1 MSDVVAS
8 LREAI
13 PCALCEIASVASL
26 PRNDRKILF
35 MKHLGNVLYVT
46 TPEAYLSLDGENI
59 LILKDENTSTRLPL
73 HNLEN
78 IVCFTYQ
85 GASPA
90 LMGACAERNIGLC
103 FLTPNGRFQARVTGK
118 VRGNVL
124 LRKKQY
130 DISEK
135 EADSIPIAA
144 SFLLGKISN
153 CRKVIDRA
161 IRDHSMLVDV
171 KSLTGAS
178 NFLKETLKAIP
189 SCKSID
195 DLMGFEG
202 SAAKIYFGVF
212 DQLILHQREAFFF
225 KERSR
230 RPPLDNMNSLL
241 SFLYTL
247 LTNDVAS
254 TLETVGLDP
263 YVGFLH
269 QDRPGRPSLAL
280 DLMEEF
286 RAVIVD
292 RLALSL
298 VNRKQITGKGF
309 TQKESGGILM
319 DDDTRKAVLTA
330 WQERKKEEIIHPY
343 LKERV
348 PFGLI
353 PHVQAMLLARY
364 LRGDLDAY
372 PPFFWS

>member
-1 MSDVVAS
+1 
-8 LREAI
+8 
-13 PCALCEIASVASL
+13 
-26 PRNDRKILF
+26 

-46 TPEAYLSLDGENI
+46 TPETYLSLDGENVVI
-59 LILKDENTSTRLPL
+59 KKDDPQGAAPSTSTRLPL

-78 IVCFTYQ
+78 IICFTWQ

-90 LMGACAERNIGLC
+90 LMGACAERNIGLS

-118 VRGNVL
+118 VKGNVL
-124 LRKKQY
+124 LRKKQFAV
-130 DISEK
+130 SEK
-135 EADSIPIAA
+135 EADSVPIAA

-153 CRKVIDRA
+153 CRKVLDRA
-161 IRDHSMLVDV
+161 MRDHSILLAD
-171 KSLTGAS
+171 SAIPAAS
-178 NFLKETLKAIP
+178 ASLKESLKEIQACE
-189 SCKSID
+189 SVA
-195 DLMGFEG
+195 DLMGYEG
-202 SAAKIYFGVF
+202 SAAKIYFSVF
-212 DQLILHQREAFFF
+212 DQLILQQRDDFFF

-230 RPPLDNMNSLL
+230 RPPLDNMNSLI

-254 TLETVGLDP
+254 ALEVVGLDP

-280 DLMEEF
+280 DLMEELRPIF
-286 RAVIVD
+286 AD

-319 DDDTRKAVLTA
+319 DDETRKAVLVA
-330 WQERKKEEIIHPY
+330 WQERKKEEIVHPF
-343 LKERV
+343 LKEKI

-353 PHVQAMLLARY
+353 PHVQAMLLARH

-372 PPFFWS
+372 PPFFWN

>member
-1 MSDVVAS
+1 
-8 LREAI
+8 L
-13 PCALCEIASVASL
+13 
-26 PRNDRKILF
+26 K
-35 MKHLGNVLYVT
+35 KLGNVLYIT

-59 LILKDENTSTRLPL
+59 VIKKEDHASTRLPL

-78 IVCFTYQ
+78 IVCFGYL
-85 GASPA
+85 GVSPA
-90 LMGACAERNIGLC
+90 LMGACAERGIGLA
-103 FLTPNGRFQARVTGK
+103 FLTPNGRFRARVTGK

-130 DISEK
+130 AVSESQA
-135 EADSIPIAA
+135 ESVPVAV
-144 SFLLGKISN
+144 SFLIGKIAN
-153 CRKVIDRA
+153 CRKVIERGL
-161 IRDHSMLVDV
+161 RDHAMLVDQAAL
-171 KSLTGAS
+171 SQAS
-178 NFLKETLKAIP
+178 SWLKQTLYQIP
-189 SCKSID
+189 GCTTIG

-202 SAAKIYFGVF
+202 SAAKTYFGVF
-212 DQLILHQREAFFF
+212 DQLILHQREHFAF

-241 SFLYTL
+241 SFLYVL
-247 LTNDVAS
+247 LTNEAAS
-254 TLETVGLDP
+254 ALETVGLDP

-280 DLMEEF
+280 DLMEELRPVF
-286 RAVIVD
+286 AD

-298 VNRKQITGKGF
+298 VNRKQVNGAGF
-309 TQKESGGILM
+309 TPKESGGILM

-330 WQERKKEEIIHPY
+330 WQERKQEVIVHPY
-343 LKERV
+343 LKERI

>member
-1 MSDVVAS
+1 
-8 LREAI
+8 
-13 PCALCEIASVASL
+13 
-26 PRNDRKILF
+26 
-35 MKHLGNVLYVT
+35 MKKLANVLYVI
-46 TPEAYLSLDGENI
+46 TPEAYLSLDGENVVI
-59 LILKDENTSTRLPL
+59 KKDEKTSTRLPL

-78 IVCFTYQ
+78 IVCFTYL
-85 GASPA
+85 GVSPA
-90 LMGACAERNIGLC
+90 LMGACAEREVGLC
-103 FLTPNGRFQARVTGK
+103 FLSPNGRFLARVTGK

-130 DISEK
+130 EISELGK
-135 EADSIPIAA
+135 ASVPIAA
-144 SFLLGKISN
+144 SFLLGKVAN
-153 CRKVIDRA
+153 CRKVIERA
-161 IRDHSMLVDV
+161 LRDHALLVDAPV
-171 KSLTGAS
+171 LTQAS
-178 NFLKETLKAIP
+178 AALKETLKAIQE
-189 SCKSID
+189 CKSIG

-202 SAAKIYFGVF
+202 SAAKIYFSVF
-212 DQLILHQREAFFF
+212 DQLILQQKEDFSF

-230 RPPLDNMNSLL
+230 RPPLDNLNSLL

-254 TLETVGLDP
+254 ALEVVGLDP

-280 DLMEEF
+280 DLMEELRPVF
-286 RAVIVD
+286 AD

-298 VNRKQITGKGF
+298 VNRRQVTGKGF

-330 WQERKKEEIIHPY
+330 WQERKKEEIVHPY
-343 LKERV
+343 LKERI

-353 PHVQAMLLARY
+353 PHVQAMLLARF

-372 PPFFWS
+372 PPFFWN

>member
-1 MSDVVAS
+1 
-8 LREAI
+8 
-13 PCALCEIASVASL
+13 
-26 PRNDRKILF
+26 
-35 MKHLGNVLYVT
+35 MKHLGNVLYIT
-46 TPEAYLSLDGENI
+46 SPEAYLTLDGENI
-59 LILKDENTSTRLPL
+59 VVRKDDPQGTASNSSTRLPL

-78 IVCFTYQ
+78 IVCFSWQ

-103 FLTPNGRFQARVTGK
+103 FLTPNGRFQARVTGR

-124 LRKKQY
+124 LRKRQY

-135 EADSIPIAA
+135 SAESCPIAA
-144 SFLLGKISN
+144 SFLMGKIFNS
-153 CRKVIDRA
+153 RKVIERA

-171 KSLTGAS
+171 MSLTSAS
-178 NFLKETLKAIP
+178 SSLKETLKAIP
-189 SCKSID
+189 FCQSVG

-202 SAAKIYFGVF
+202 SAAKIYFSVF
-212 DQLILHQREAFFF
+212 NHLILQQREEFFF

-247 LTNDVAS
+247 LANDVSSA
-254 TLETVGLDP
+254 LEVVGLDP

-280 DLMEEF
+280 DLMEELRPVF
-286 RAVIVD
+286 GD

-298 VNRKQITGKGF
+298 VNRKQVTAKGF

-330 WQERKKEEIIHPY
+330 WQERKKEQIVHPY
-343 LKERV
+343 LKERI

-364 LRGDLDAY
+364 LRGELDAY

>member
-1 MSDVVAS
+1 M
-8 LREAI
+8 RQ
-13 PCALCEIASVASL
+13 
-26 PRNDRKILF
+26 
-35 MKHLGNVLYVT
+35 LGNVLYIL

-59 LILKDENTSTRLPL
+59 VVKKAEETSTRIPL
-73 HNLEN
+73 HNIEM
-78 IVCFTYQ
+78 IVCFTWE

-90 LMGACAERNIGLC
+90 LMGACADRNVGLC

-130 DISEK
+130 AVSEQVLQCV
-135 EADSIPIAA
+135 PIAM
-144 SFLLGKISN
+144 SFLTGKLFN
-153 CRKVIDRA
+153 CRKVLERA
-161 IRDHSMLVDV
+161 TRDHSMLVNV
-171 KSLTGAS
+171 ETLTDAAG
-178 NFLKETLKAIP
+178 FLKETLKVIQ
-189 SCKSID
+189 SCKSLG

-212 DQLILHQREAFFF
+212 DQLILQQREDFAL

-230 RPPLDNMNSLL
+230 RPPLDDMNSLL

-247 LTNDVAS
+247 LANEVAS
-254 TLETVGLDP
+254 ALETVGLDP
-263 YVGFLH
+263 YVGFFH

-280 DLMEEF
+280 DLMEELRPVF
-286 RAVIVD
+286 AD

-330 WQERKKEEIIHPY
+330 WQERKKENIVHPY
-343 LKERV
+343 LKERI

-364 LRGDLDAY
+364 LRDDLDAY
-372 PPFFWS
+372 PPFFWN

>member
-1 MSDVVAS
+1 
-8 LREAI
+8 
-13 PCALCEIASVASL
+13 
-26 PRNDRKILF
+26 
-35 MKHLGNVLYVT
+35 MKKLANVLYVT
-46 TPEAYLSLDGENI
+46 SPEAYLSLDGENVVI
-59 LILKDENTSTRLPL
+59 KKDDHASTRLPL

-78 IVCFTYQ
+78 IVCFNYM

-90 LMGACAERNIGLC
+90 LMGACAERNVGLC

-130 DISEK
+130 DVSEK
-135 EADSIPIAA
+135 MTESVPVAA

-153 CRKVIDRA
+153 SRKVLERA
-161 IRDHSMLVDV
+161 VRDHAMLVNSQAISTV
-171 KSLTGAS
+171 SAS
-178 NFLKETLKAIP
+178 LKETLGEIQA
-189 SCKSID
+189 CTSIG

-202 SAAKIYFGVF
+202 SAAKLYFGVF
-212 DQLILHQREAFFF
+212 DQLILQQRTEFTF

-254 TLETVGLDP
+254 ALEVVGLDP

-280 DLMEEF
+280 DLMEELRPVF
-286 RAVIVD
+286 AD

-309 TQKESGGILM
+309 SQKESGGILM
-319 DDDTRKAVLTA
+319 DDDTRKTVLSA
-330 WQERKKEEIIHPY
+330 WQERKKDEILHPF
-343 LKERV
+343 LKERI
-348 PFGLI
+348 PFGLL
-353 PHVQAMLLARY
+353 PHVQAMLLARF

>member
-1 MSDVVAS
+1 
-8 LREAI
+8 
-13 PCALCEIASVASL
+13 
-26 PRNDRKILF
+26 
-35 MKHLGNVLYVT
+35 MKHLGNVLYIT
-46 TPEAYLSLDGENI
+46 TPEAFLSLDGENVVI
-59 LILKDENTSTRLPL
+59 KKEDPQGSGTSTRLPL

-78 IVCFTYQ
+78 IVCFTWQ

-90 LMGACAERNIGLC
+90 LMGACADRNIGLC
-103 FLTPNGRFQARVTGK
+103 FLTPNGRFQARVTGRVK
-118 VRGNVL
+118 GNVL
-124 LRKKQY
+124 LRKRQFEW
-130 DISEK
+130 SEK
-135 EADSIPIAA
+135 EAQSLPIAT

-153 CRKVIDRA
+153 CRKVLDRA
-161 IRDHSMLVDV
+161 IRDHAMLVDI

-178 NFLKETLKAIP
+178 NFLKETFRALP
-189 SCKSID
+189 SCTSIP

-212 DQLILHQREAFFF
+212 DHLILQQRDDFFF

-247 LTNDVAS
+247 LTNESAS
-254 TLETVGLDP
+254 ALETVGLDP

-280 DLMEEF
+280 DLMEELRPIF
-286 RAVIVD
+286 AD

-298 VNRKQITGKGF
+298 VNRKQITGRGF

-319 DDDTRKAVLTA
+319 DDETRKAVLVA
-330 WQERKKEEIIHPY
+330 WQERKKEEIMHPY
-343 LKERV
+343 LKEKV

>member
-1 MSDVVAS
+1 MKKLA
-8 LREAI
+8 
-13 PCALCEIASVASL
+13 
-26 PRNDRKILF
+26 NIL
-35 MKHLGNVLYVT
+35 YIT
-46 TPEAYLSLDGENI
+46 SPESYLTLDGENVVVK
-59 LILKDENTSTRLPL
+59 KDEQISIRLPL

-78 IVCFTYQ
+78 IVCFTWQ

-90 LMGACAERNIGLC
+90 LMGACAERNVGLC
-103 FLTPNGRFQARVTGK
+103 FLTPNGRFQARITGK

-130 DISEK
+130 AVSDANQQSV
-135 EADSIPIAA
+135 PIAA
-144 SFLLGKISN
+144 SFVLAKVAN
-153 CRKVIDRA
+153 CRKVLERA
-161 IRDHSMLVDV
+161 LRDHALLVDTERLSV
-171 KSLTGAS
+171 ASVSLKNSLG
-178 NFLKETLKAIP
+178 
-189 SCKSID
+189 SIQTSTSIA

-202 SAAKIYFGVF
+202 SAAKTYFGVF
-212 DQLILHQREAFFF
+212 DQMILQQRPSFFF

-230 RPPLDNMNSLL
+230 RPPLDNMNALL

-247 LTNDVAS
+247 LTNEVAS
-254 TLETVGLDP
+254 ALEVVGLDP

-280 DLMEEF
+280 DLMEELRPVF
-286 RAVIVD
+286 AD

-309 TQKESGGILM
+309 SLKESGGVLM
-319 DDDTRKAVLTA
+319 DDDTRKTVLTA

-343 LKERV
+343 LKERI

-353 PHVQAMLLARY
+353 PHVQAMLLARH